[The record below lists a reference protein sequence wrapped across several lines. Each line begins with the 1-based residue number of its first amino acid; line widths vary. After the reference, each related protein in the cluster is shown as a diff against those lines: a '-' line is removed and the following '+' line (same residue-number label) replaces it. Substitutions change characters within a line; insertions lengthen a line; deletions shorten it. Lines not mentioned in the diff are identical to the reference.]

1 MYQVEVVLERIPEQ
15 VVVATLHL
23 QQQFAGILG
32 GDGSLAH
39 AFEQSLLRLTD
50 GVVHRHHIESHACH
64 VLSLKGEFV
73 LQQLF
78 LLLCND
84 TFLFQRFHLLL
95 HQLFFGYL
103 LVATNN
109 LVGAPANKAIH
120 QSRKQQQIH
129 QPRPP

>member
-1 MYQVEVVLERIPEQ
+1 MSEVGNILRIQVQAQEGAHLQVVRREVGIFLTQTAEELLVYQVEVVLERIPEQ

-64 VLSLKGEFV
+64 VLSLKGELV
-73 LQQLF
+73 L
-78 LLLCND
+78 
-84 TFLFQRFHLLL
+84 
-95 HQLFFGYL
+95 
-103 LVATNN
+103 
-109 LVGAPANKAIH
+109 
-120 QSRKQQQIH
+120 
-129 QPRPP
+129 

>member
-39 AFEQSLLRLTD
+39 AFKQSFLRLTD

-64 VLSLKGEFV
+64 VLSLKDE
-73 LQQLF
+73 
-78 LLLCND
+78 
-84 TFLFQRFHLLL
+84 
-95 HQLFFGYL
+95 
-103 LVATNN
+103 LVF
-109 LVGAPANKAIH
+109 
-120 QSRKQQQIH
+120 
-129 QPRPP
+129 